1 MLCVLMQVSIYVVYI
16 KEVSMY
22 VMRIMTIEFAVKM
35 QEKRAEWSV
44 CVNIMVGCAGQ
55 TD

>member
-1 MLCVLMQVSIYVVYI
+1 MYVVCI
-16 KEVSMY
+16 KEVSMF
-22 VMRIMTIEFAVKM
+22 VTRIMTIEFAVKM